1 MKETTTGKQFFTVA
15 RVFFLLIVIP
25 LSLMSLLIANGI
37 FELGD
42 ISKKRA
48 VTVLDQKSQEE
59 MKIRTITM
67 AESVADFLRST
78 ERDILIATI
87 LPANEKAYKEFID
100 KNKQVLWVRKDGA
113 IVKSQEPLYTEMSLV
128 DKKGNE
134 LIKITGGETAPQA
147 ALRNVSDPKNTT
159 FKSEDY
165 FARTKALAKGETY
178 MSHVTGWYVNRSDF
192 EKGARYEGIIRM
204 ATPVFDQQGFAGIIT
219 LALDVRHLAK
229 FTDNIIPTQA
239 QYVYEADAA
248 SGNYAYMV
256 DDKGFVISHPNDYH
270 IAGLDKDGTPMLPLT
285 QENSQEMSSKGQEV
299 LNLNLLGSMDPALP
313 EITRDAHNGKSGV
326 KIYKFA
332 GHTKVVAYAPIP
344 FYSKDFPASA
354 GFGWVGLGVDVDK
367 FNELATDASK
377 KIEKEARAWMV
388 TIVLIIIIAV
398 FLLFGIS
405 AILARGISR
414 SITKEVPEDALE
426 AAKYYD
432 DEEDDD

>member
-1 MKETTTGKQFFTVA
+1 MTETTTGKQFFTVA

-59 MKIRTITM
+59 MKIRTITT
-67 AESVADFLRST
+67 AESVADFLRTT

-87 LPANEKAYKEFID
+87 LPANEKSYKEFID

-128 DKKGNE
+128 DKRGNE
-134 LIKITGGETAPQA
+134 LIKITGGETASQG
-147 ALRNVSDPKNTT
+147 ALKNVSDPKNTT

-165 FARTKALAKGETY
+165 FARTKSLAKGEIY

-192 EKGARYEGIIRM
+192 EKGVRYKGIIRL

-256 DDKGFVISHPNDYH
+256 DDRGFVISHPNDYH
-270 IAGLDKDGTPMLPLT
+270 IAGLDKDGVPMLPLT

-313 EITRDAHNGKSGV
+313 EITSDAHNGKSGV
-326 KIYKFA
+326 KIYKFG
-332 GHTKVVAYAPIP
+332 GHTKVVAYAPVP
-344 FYSKDFPASA
+344 FYSKDYPAPA

-398 FLLFGIS
+398 VLLFGIS

-414 SITKEVPEDALE
+414 SITREVPEDALE

-432 DEEDDD
+432 DEEDD